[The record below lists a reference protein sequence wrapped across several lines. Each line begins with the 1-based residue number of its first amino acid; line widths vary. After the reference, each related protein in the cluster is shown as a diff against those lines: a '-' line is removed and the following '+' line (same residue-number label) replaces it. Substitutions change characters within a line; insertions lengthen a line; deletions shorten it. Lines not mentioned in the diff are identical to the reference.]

1 MRVHV
6 SVLAPLAVPDVP
18 DRTVLVPC
26 ADNKVFDAAEGVG
39 TRVYRARANEGH
51 LSFSSFSV
59 SLSLSLSVIFL
70 PYRVMWASSPQAFPN
85 GVIPHPLVSMHVRHG
100 DKYKESFLISLDE
113 YVRALK
119 ESGIVEKV
127 CRPTYPHSTHT
138 FSLSLSHP
146 YAITCAVSRD
156 AWPVW
161 SERHIH
167 LHGRPEGH
175 RRHVHVSG
183 IQLVLDEGLSRFQF
197 FLSFVSL
204 SLSFCMSLS

>member
-1 MRVHV
+1 MFLIGLYWFRAQTIKYLMRPKEW
-6 SVLAPLAVPDVP
+6 VLEYTERERMKVISRSPLSP
-18 DRTVLVPC
+18 
-26 ADNKVFDAAEGVG
+26 
-39 TRVYRARANEGH
+39 
-51 LSFSSFSV
+51 

-138 FSLSLSHP
+138 HILSLSLSL
-146 YAITCAVSRD
+146 I
-156 AWPVW
+156 
-161 SERHIH
+161 
-167 LHGRPEGH
+167 LMLL
-175 RRHVHVSG
+175 
-183 IQLVLDEGLSRFQF
+183 LVLLAVTHGQYGVKGIFISTEDPKVIEDTYMYPEFNWYWTKVCLGFN
-197 FLSFVSL
+197 SFSLLFL
-204 SLSFCMSLS
+204 SLSPSVCLYHECGRIRG